1 MTVSSTVNT
10 SPIYA
15 GNDTTGPW
23 AFSFKTFAQEELEV
37 IKASATGVETIL
49 TLTTDYTV
57 SLNGDQNASPGGEVT
72 TVANVAT
79 GESLRVRWV
88 GIPTQETDIQNASG
102 FYPEVIEN
110 ALDKLTML
118 TQRNTEEVGRAVK
131 TTITSG
137 DDPDALVASLL
148 AAEANAAA
156 SEAAAAVSA
165 GNASTSET
173 NAAASAA
180 SVDPTSFVK
189 RDGTQGMQG
198 LLQLDYSSDIA
209 SAATVDLGTATGNSV
224 DVTHST
230 GTTAITSLGGA
241 SLQAGTE
248 IETRFVITGG
258 TLTLTHH
265 ATNLYLA
272 GGANI
277 TLANGDVI
285 RWRKMHSSNAEWK
298 MVGGVKADGTAWA
311 TSMSTARLIGRTTA
325 GTGAQEEITVG
336 SGLTLSAGSLTASS
350 GITLGTP
357 VATTSGTSIEFTSIP
372 AAAKRITINFSGVST
387 TGGSQLI
394 CQLGDSGGVEA
405 TGYTAIMGLTSS
417 TGANGSTLTSGFPL
431 SWSTYAAA
439 DTISGSIVFN
449 LENSSSNTWTCHGVL
464 YQGTVNYAMLPSGVK
479 SLSAVL
485 DRVRITTASGT
496 PTFDA
501 GEINITYES

>member
-37 IKASATGVETIL
+37 IKASATGAETIL

-57 SLNGDQNASPGGEVT
+57 SLNGDQNASPGGTVT

-79 GESLRVRWV
+79 GESLRVRWL
-88 GIPTQETDIQNASG
+88 GIPTQETDIQNAGG

-118 TQRNTEEVGRAVK
+118 TQRNAEEIGRAVK

-137 DDPDALVASLL
+137 DAPDALVASLL

-189 RDGTQGMQG
+189 RDGTVPMTG
-198 LLQLDYSSDIA
+198 LFKTVKGSNIA
-209 SAATVDLGTATGNSV
+209 SAATVDLGTATGNTV

-258 TLTLTHH
+258 TLTITHH

-298 MVGGVKADGTAWA
+298 MVGGELVTAVTPGSYTTANITVDQQGRITAAANGTGGISESAWTDYSA
-311 TSMSTARLIGRTTA
+311 TSTIVGWSSFTTKQIYYKTVGKTVFWTAVLA
-325 GTGAQEEITVG
+325 GTSNSTSV
-336 SGLTLSAGSLTASS
+336 SFTLPTASS
-350 GITLGTP
+350 NNVQVNFCVRTTDNGVP
-357 VATTSGTSIEFTSIP
+357 TSGGGLANQLANSATVTCYKDM
-372 AAAKRITINFSGVST
+372 AATIWTGSGT
-387 TGGSQLI
+387 KNL
-394 CQLGDSGGVEA
+394 LG
-405 TGYTAIMGLTSS
+405 
-417 TGANGSTLTSGFPL
+417 SGF
-431 SWSTYAAA
+431 Y
-439 DTISGSIVFN
+439 
-449 LENSSSNTWTCHGVL
+449 
-464 YQGTVNYAMLPSGVK
+464 
-479 SLSAVL
+479 
-485 DRVRITTASGT
+485 
-496 PTFDA
+496 
-501 GEINITYES
+501 NIP

>member
-23 AFSFKTFAQEELEV
+23 AFSFKTFDQAELEV
-37 IKASATGVETIL
+37 IKASSAGVETIL
-49 TLTTDYTV
+49 TLTTEYTV

-88 GIPTQETDIQNASG
+88 GIPTQETDIQNAGG

-118 TQRNTEEVGRAVK
+118 TQRNTEEIGRAVK

-180 SVDPTSFVK
+180 SINPTTFVK

-198 LLQLDYSSDIA
+198 LLQLDYSTDIA

-224 DVTHST
+224 TVTHST

-248 IETRFVITGG
+248 IETRFVISGG

-272 GGANI
+272 GGADI

-298 MVGGVKADGTAWA
+298 MVGGVKANGTAWIKTPVSS
-311 TSMSTARLIGRTTA
+311 TSVTFTRDMTTA
-325 GTGAQEEITVG
+325 TGTQAVTGVGFTPTAIVFVYAINGTTQEGVG
-336 SGLTLSAGSLTASS
+336 FADSSKSGRNRNYLTPTGWFVGTQAISASVSSGNYQTGDISTYDSDGFTISWTKAGS
-350 GITLGTP
+350 P
-357 VATTSGTSIEFTSIP
+357 
-372 AAAKRITINFSGVST
+372 
-387 TGGSQLI
+387 TG
-394 CQLGDSGGVEA
+394 
-405 TGYTAIMGLTSS
+405 
-417 TGANGSTLTSGFPL
+417 TLTV
-431 SWSTYAAA
+431 YA
-439 DTISGSIVFN
+439 IC
-449 LENSSSNTWTCHGVL
+449 L
-464 YQGTVNYAMLPSGVK
+464 
-479 SLSAVL
+479 
-485 DRVRITTASGT
+485 R
-496 PTFDA
+496 
-501 GEINITYES
+501 